1 RRHSHQLRSGPR
13 QSAGGDDASGT
24 EYPHPGQPAGLY
36 PRTDRRSQP
45 CGADGRHEHPRRR
58 SARALAAQG
67 QQPAYGEPPRHL
79 SELEAGAGTGPYP
92 AQPQPRY
99 RAGGRA
105 ATGDFRPSAGGHA
118 HSSAP
123 QRVPHTRQ
131 PSCSALMPRRWLLP
145 LRHAWLLA
153 AALLAGCAGGLKID
167 TSHSARGQDSRVQY
181 VIVHYTSSNAERAMN
196 TLTRGEVSSHYLI
209 NDVTPTIYRLV
220 DEDRRAWHAGDSSW
234 HDRTWLNA
242 SSIGI
247 EIVHPGY
254 RDTDAG
260 RQWYHWN
267 PQQIDQLIL
276 LLQDILQRHDLPPDR
291 VLGHS
296 DIAPQRKLDPGPL
309 FPWQQLAEAGVA
321 IWPDEAR

>member
-1 RRHSHQLRSGPR
+1 
-13 QSAGGDDASGT
+13 
-24 EYPHPGQPAGLY
+24 
-36 PRTDRRSQP
+36 
-45 CGADGRHEHPRRR
+45 
-58 SARALAAQG
+58 
-67 QQPAYGEPPRHL
+67 
-79 SELEAGAGTGPYP
+79 
-92 AQPQPRY
+92 
-99 RAGGRA
+99 
-105 ATGDFRPSAGGHA
+105 
-118 HSSAP
+118 
-123 QRVPHTRQ
+123 
-131 PSCSALMPRRWLLP
+131 MPRRWLLP

-209 NDVTPTIYRLV
+209 NDVPPTIYRLV
-220 DEDRRAWHAGDSSW
+220 DDDRRAWHAGDSSW
-234 HDRTWLNA
+234 QGRTWLNA

-321 IWPDEAR
+321 IWPDEARVAHYQHLLGSLTPPLAWFEATLQRFGYDITGRADQPQALRNVIAAFQMRFRPARHDGEPDPQTAAILAALVPGSFDEIGRFGELHEMTFDNNAP